1 MGHMVRKAVVLL
13 AAMAIS
19 VSGTMR
25 GDSTRDGLGRHWSR
39 RHFEAERRCRT
50 TLNSRRLKRNVGV
63 LPSDHCL
70 RFPTKRVTTLRL
82 PSGKVI
88 WDLFLEGFG
97 PLKTVAAACDEKRR
111 KELERDFVV
120 FHDRFRND
128 LGVAMPREYLVSEGV
143 RK

>member
-1 MGHMVRKAVVLL
+1 MDSAATGLDGISRPSGHATALP
-13 AAMAIS
+13 S
-19 VSGTMR
+19 NTEFPPSQ
-25 GDSTRDGLGRHWSR
+25 
-39 RHFEAERRCRT
+39 AERGRPP
-50 TLNSRRLKRNVGV
+50 LGS
-63 LPSDHCL
+63 LPPVSDQ
-70 RFPTKRVTTLRL
+70 RVTTLRL

-128 LGVAMPREYLVSEGV
+128 LGVAMPREYLVSVGV

>member
-70 RFPTKRVTTLRL
+70 RFLTKRKPQPRHARCIAGYSIRLR
-82 PSGKVI
+82 SA
-88 WDLFLEGFG
+88 EGQ
-97 PLKTVAAACDEKRR
+97 K
-111 KELERDFVV
+111 
-120 FHDRFRND
+120 
-128 LGVAMPREYLVSEGV
+128 
-143 RK
+143 